1 MTHFPISII
10 FLIISKF
17 QFFDIDK
24 LPIISEMQ
32 IYRLPII
39 FHRYIVHP
47 YLWQNHPPSH
57 PPFRHHRT
65 IPSEKF
71 PDCCIGKSR
80 FINGDGGHF
89 PWISRRKWNHQI
101 WWQYRCWPIF
111 FCTSKDW
118 SAGRFT
124 KIGENLY
131 ELQIFSFIFSQ
142 YQAII

>member
-1 MTHFPISII
+1 MSHFPISII

-24 LPIISEMQ
+24 LPIISEMP

-39 FHRYIVHP
+39 FHRYIVPP
-47 YLWQNHPPSH
+47 YLWQNHPPLPPLSATTAPSH
-57 PPFRHHRT
+57 L
-65 IPSEKF
+65 
-71 PDCCIGKSR
+71 KS
-80 FINGDGGHF
+80 FQIVALAKVGDGGHF

-142 YQAII
+142 SQAII

>member
-1 MTHFPISII
+1 MSHFPISII

-17 QFFDIDK
+17 QFLDIDK
-24 LPIISEMQ
+24 LPIISEMP

-47 YLWQNHPPSH
+47 YLWQNHPA

-111 FCTSKDW
+111 SVQ
-118 SAGRFT
+118 A
-124 KIGENLY
+124 KIEVLEGSPKLVKICMNCKYFLLFFHNLK
-131 ELQIFSFIFSQ
+131 Q
-142 YQAII
+142 